1 MAAPII
7 RTDQLVKRFGEVEA
21 LKGIDLEVYTG
32 TVLGLLGPNGAGK
45 TTGVRI
51 LTTLVQPTS
60 GRAEVDGLDV
70 VRDAEALRFRIGL
83 AGQSAAVDE
92 NLTGLE
98 NLEMVG
104 RLYHLR
110 GKEAR
115 RRAGEVLERF
125 GLSDAGDRPA
135 KTYSGGMRRRLDV
148 AASLVGRPDVLF
160 LDEPTTGLDPRSRLD
175 VWEFIREM
183 QDEGTTLLLTTQ
195 YLEEAD
201 QLADRIA
208 VIDLGNVIAEGTSDE
223 LKDRIGGEVLELH
236 VVDRNDVAEVAQ
248 LLAGVGTGEPNLDRD
263 QGSVRLP
270 VGSDGPGALL
280 DSVRRLDETKIA
292 LADIAL
298 HRPTLDD
305 VFLSLTGRVAEDGS
319 EPEAAGRAQGAARS
333 TREAEGGRMS
343 AVTVRAPSNAGERLR
358 YAISDGIVVAYRNL
372 VTLWRVPTVLVF
384 ELVQPIMFV
393 LLFTFIYAN
402 QLSARVLGPIDYV
415 LFLMPGIFVQNAI
428 FGSTTTAIGIADDLK
443 KGIIDRFRSL
453 PMARSAVLAGRTTAD
468 LGKNL
473 ILVLLVIGVGY
484 LVGFRFQNGL
494 LGALGVVVLVLAVSF
509 TFSWISATVGLLLKE
524 VEAVQAAVFTLIF
537 PIVFVSSAFVPV
549 AGMASWLQPIA
560 EHNPV
565 TYWCNLARYLALGD
579 IGIPVVPA
587 GSPNGVPIDTPEG
600 LMIKSALWIAGL
612 LIVFVPLSIRL
623 YRKLT

>member
-1 MAAPII
+1 
-7 RTDQLVKRFGEVEA
+7 
-21 LKGIDLEVYTG
+21 
-32 TVLGLLGPNGAGK
+32 
-45 TTGVRI
+45 
-51 LTTLVQPTS
+51 
-60 GRAEVDGLDV
+60 
-70 VRDAEALRFRIGL
+70 
-83 AGQSAAVDE
+83 
-92 NLTGLE
+92 
-98 NLEMVG
+98 
-104 RLYHLR
+104 
-110 GKEAR
+110 
-115 RRAGEVLERF
+115 
-125 GLSDAGDRPA
+125 
-135 KTYSGGMRRRLDV
+135 
-148 AASLVGRPDVLF
+148 
-160 LDEPTTGLDPRSRLD
+160 
-175 VWEFIREM
+175 
-183 QDEGTTLLLTTQ
+183 
-195 YLEEAD
+195 
-201 QLADRIA
+201 
-208 VIDLGNVIAEGTSDE
+208 
-223 LKDRIGGEVLELH
+223 
-236 VVDRNDVAEVAQ
+236 
-248 LLAGVGTGEPNLDRD
+248 
-263 QGSVRLP
+263 
-270 VGSDGPGALL
+270 
-280 DSVRRLDETKIA
+280 
-292 LADIAL
+292 
-298 HRPTLDD
+298 
-305 VFLSLTGRVAEDGS
+305 
-319 EPEAAGRAQGAARS
+319 
-333 TREAEGGRMS
+333 MS
-343 AVTVRAPSNAGERLR
+343 AVAVRAPSNAGERLR
-358 YAISDGIVVAYRNL
+358 FAINDGIVVAYRNL

-402 QLSARVLGPIDYV
+402 QLAADVLGPIDYV